1 LSRKKF
7 QKSVDSI
14 QRQIEIH
21 YGKID
26 NEENKPVPDM
36 NLIKYWQK
44 EISGLKKSWLFWVC
58 GDKSTLYLGVTR
70 LSAIPKDANRIPLY
84 SFSRKPRRAEEFS

>member
-1 LSRKKF
+1 MSKKKF

-26 NEENKPVPDM
+26 NEQSKSMPDM
-36 NLIKYWQK
+36 NLIQYWQK
-44 EISGLKKSWLFWVC
+44 EISGLKKSL
-58 GDKSTLYLGVTR
+58 
-70 LSAIPKDANRIPLY
+70 A
-84 SFSRKPRRAEEFS
+84 RAEKRLRRGK